1 MKALS
6 FFFFLVVMFSGCSSN
21 VQSSID
27 SSKSSEGYLVKL
39 DENMQKI
46 GYKVIKSA
54 QVPYDQKEYQDGKKE
69 SLIFYSDNSKDI
81 SSFEKEYRTLTGE
94 EAPKFDGTMV
104 VLKMGTKSTGGYD
117 IKINKIANT
126 QRYVLLE
133 ASFTN
138 PPKGS
143 IVTMAYTN
151 PYKIIYIPNSHK
163 EVKLN
168 LK

>member
-21 VQSSID
+21 VQSNID

-39 DENMQKI
+39 DEDMQKI

-81 SSFEKEYRTLTGE
+81 SSFEKVYRTLTGK

-126 QRYVLLE
+126 QRYVVLE
-133 ASFTN
+133 VSFTK